1 MPSHSNL
8 DDKDKSK
15 EPPAPELLSSQ
26 FKKKS
31 DEAVTPETS
40 DKDKAKALAFART
53 HHGTY
58 RLSHKATFIGIIVVV
73 IILLINVAIIY
84 FVIKSQT
91 ANTNTVSAQG
101 DVSISPKV
109 LGTLGVSRNTVGT
122 TGTELIVVP
131 DSSFKG
137 KVTMASDVSISGQLN
152 LNGKFSAADVSL
164 TKLTAG
170 NTALEQLNVNG
181 DATISNLNLRKDLT
195 VVGLTRLQGAVT
207 VSQLLTVNNSVNIT
221 GNLAVGGTLSARSFQ
236 ASNLVSDTT
245 LTVGGHIITRGNA
258 PSMVRGAALR
268 DTDTVSN
275 SGNDASG
282 TVAVN
287 IGAGS
292 IGVGCLAT
300 LTFAARYSNIPHVV
314 VTPIGPAS
322 DVYIFRSTS
331 GFTICTASP
340 LSYGGYAFDYIVVQ

>member
-1 MPSHSNL
+1 MNNNSNST
-8 DDKDKSK
+8 DKNKSS

-26 FKKKS
+26 FKKKTNNKQPVEVS
-31 DEAVTPETS
+31 DEE
-40 DKDKAKALAFART
+40 KAKALAFARA

-58 RLSHKATFIGIIVVV
+58 RPSHKATFIGIAVV
-73 IILLINVAIIY
+73 IGILAINVGVIY
-84 FVIKSQT
+84 FIMK
-91 ANTNTVSAQG
+91 APGVSPTSALSG
-101 DVSISPKV
+101 DVTISPAV
-109 LGTLGVSRNTVGT
+109 LDTLGVSRNTVGSA
-122 TGTELIVVP
+122 GTELIVAP

-152 LNGKFSAADVSL
+152 INGKFSAADVSL
-164 TKLTAG
+164 TKLAAGETAV
-170 NTALEQLNVNG
+170 EKLNVNG

-195 VVGLTRLQGAVT
+195 VVGTTHLQGAVT

-258 PSMVRGAALR
+258 PGISRGTALR
-268 DTDTVSN
+268 STDTTSV

-282 TVAVN
+282 TIAVN

-292 IGVGCLAT
+292 IGAGCLAT
-300 LTFAARYSNIPHVV
+300 VSFNARYSNIPHVV
-314 VTPIGPAS
+314 VTAIGPAS
-322 DVYIFRSTS
+322 NIYIFRNTG
-331 GFTICTASP
+331 GFSVCTASS
-340 LSYGGYAFDYIVVQ
+340 LSYGGYAFDYIVMQ